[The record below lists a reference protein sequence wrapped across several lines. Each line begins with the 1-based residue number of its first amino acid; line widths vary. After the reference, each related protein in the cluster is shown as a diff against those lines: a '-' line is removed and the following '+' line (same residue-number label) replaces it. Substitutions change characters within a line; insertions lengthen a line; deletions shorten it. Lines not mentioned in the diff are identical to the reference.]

1 MDENRLRNVKKECTI
16 IDLSSNPGGVDRN
29 AARRMGLKMIW
40 ALSLPGR
47 VAPMTSA
54 EFIKETLYHILKE
67 I

>member
-1 MDENRLRNVKKECTI
+1 
-16 IDLSSNPGGVDRN
+16 
-29 AARRMGLKMIW
+29 MIW

-67 I
+67 KTTRLLHIICIQELAFMAY